1 MWFFDCVF
9 DQSGELHCTIY
20 LPTIDCPTHMSIW
33 KSGSHKSRNA
43 LFVWVTI
50 ELLEPQIL
58 TMFHIIQLC
67 KLFVNSPQP
76 WPQQAMTQS
85 PKNSLLSYTIREIIC
100 ESKIIFFAAFL
111 YDWHVMRIAFIVLLC
126 LCFERLSAL
135 SLTCNYFL
143 PSFLEH
149 LKARAII
156 WSYCV
161 LKPMRGFPIKCT
173 KGVVHF
179 YTILWGKIIHF
190 PTWDIH
196 L

>member
-1 MWFFDCVF
+1 MGNV
-9 DQSGELHCTIY
+9 
-20 LPTIDCPTHMSIW
+20 
-33 KSGSHKSRNA
+33 
-43 LFVWVTI
+43 
-50 ELLEPQIL
+50 ELLRPQIL
-58 TMFHIIQLC
+58 TIDVSYHTTLQIVC
-67 KLFVNSPQP
+67 KQSAALTVTGHDPKPKKFIAELHNSRNYLRVQD
-76 WPQQAMTQS
+76 
-85 PKNSLLSYTIREIIC
+85 N
-100 ESKIIFFAAFL
+100 FFAAFL
-111 YDWHVMRIAFIVLLC
+111 HDWHVMRIAFIVLLC

-161 LKPMRGFPIKCT
+161 LKPMRGFPMKCT